1 MAAPDVKANV
11 GRILVGT
18 GDDQVELAYCEG
30 IEVDYDFNPIE
41 HYAADRPYPVYI
53 AHGNSKLTIT
63 VDCAEY
69 TASTAYA
76 QETIAQNG
84 DPVTV
89 VLSAGYRAG
98 GIPAATY
105 TNCVV
110 VQYTVTSRQG
120 DVVKARVILSKQA
133 DTW

>member
-1 MAAPDVKANV
+1 MADLKANV

-18 GDDQVELAYCEG
+18 GLDQHELAYCEG
-30 IEVDYDFNPIE
+30 IEVDYDNNPIK
-41 HYAADRPYPVYI
+41 HFAADRKYPVYV
-53 AHGNSKLTIT
+53 AHGNSELTIT

-69 TASTAYA
+69 KADDTYA
-76 QETIAQNG
+76 LETIQQNG

-89 VLSAGYRAG
+89 ELLPGYRGG
-98 GIPAATY
+98 GIPSATY

-120 DVVKARVILSKQA
+120 DVVKARVILSKQS
-133 DTW
+133 DT

>member
-1 MAAPDVKANV
+1 MADLKANV

-18 GDDQVELAYCEG
+18 GLDQHEIANCEG
-30 IEVDYDFNPIE
+30 IEVDYDFNPIK
-41 HYAADRPYPVYI
+41 HFAADRQYPIFV
-53 AHGNSKLTIT
+53 AAGNSELTIT

-69 TASTAYA
+69 KADSTHAID
-76 QETIAQNG
+76 TIAQNNT
-84 DPVTV
+84 PVTV
-89 VLSAGYRAG
+89 ELLAGYRGG

-120 DVVKARVILSKQA
+120 DVVKARVILSKQS
-133 DTW
+133 DT